1 LEAEGRLMGARR
13 PDRAFQALQGVNQR
27 LCAGCDKPFRPTL
40 ATQVHC
46 RPGCRVLALR
56 RRRDLPADLFT
67 SVADAIESA
76 VLE

>member
-1 LEAEGRLMGARR
+1 MGNLT
-13 PDRAFQALQGVNQR
+13 PDRASQALQGVNTR
-27 LCAGCDKPFRPTL
+27 VCAGCGRPFIPTR

-56 RRRDLPADLFT
+56 RRRDQPANLFS
-67 SVADAIESA
+67 SVADAIEPA

>member
-1 LEAEGRLMGARR
+1 MAAPR
-13 PDRAFQALQGVNQR
+13 PDLASQALQGVNQR
-27 LCAGCDKPFRPTL
+27 LCAGCDRPFRPTR

-67 SVADAIESA
+67 SVADAIEPA